1 MGYKSPV
8 NHSLINPYKQI
19 WIRTENDVPG
29 EFHLY
34 DTLFLNQGI
43 GEIIVDLVILNR
55 NLEHFPIQLYL
66 GTLPINTV
74 GIEQAVVVTNR
85 HFIYPNPTNSIVQ
98 LKVNSEI
105 WPVSFEIFDLK
116 GSSMKQG
123 VLTYSSS
130 SLDIRNL
137 SKGTYIIH
145 FKTESD
151 AWTEKLVV
159 D

>member
-1 MGYKSPV
+1 MS
-8 NHSLINPYKQI
+8 
-19 WIRTENDVPG
+19 G

-43 GEIIVDLVILNR
+43 GEIIVDSVILNG

-74 GIEQAVVVTNR
+74 GIEHAGVVTNG
-85 HFIYPNPTNSIVQ
+85 HFIYPNPTNSSVQ
-98 LKVNSEI
+98 LKVNSEN
-105 WPVSFEIFDLK
+105 WPVSYEIFDLK
-116 GSSMKQG
+116 GSNMKQG
-123 VLTYSSS
+123 VLHNSQKSI
-130 SLDIRNL
+130 DVRNFNFG
-137 SKGTYIIH
+137 SYIIH